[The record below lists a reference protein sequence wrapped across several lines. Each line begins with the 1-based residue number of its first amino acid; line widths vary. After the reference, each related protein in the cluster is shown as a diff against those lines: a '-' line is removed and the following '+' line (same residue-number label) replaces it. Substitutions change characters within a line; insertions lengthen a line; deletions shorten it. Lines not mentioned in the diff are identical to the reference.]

1 MVDLRSKVHG
11 ARATQGVNLVVL
23 AYHDG
28 APGDA
33 SGAPT
38 SWGLDVRVHPGDRR
52 APGET
57 DLALVPDRSGEAV
70 PGRDN
75 TAGYSARQFASI
87 QRAAGP
93 NTSELRDDRGA
104 AIGHAY
110 GVRADLVI
118 HGGALM
124 LNARTL
130 GPTELSVGPD
140 EEGRDIRAQISESE
154 AVARRARAA
163 VAGDIELDVDAGV
176 DAVAQR

>member
-23 AYHDG
+23 AYHDTAG
-28 APGDA
+28 ADGNGA
-33 SGAPT
+33 S
-38 SWGLDVRVHPGDRR
+38 SSRGLDVRVHPGDRR

-87 QRAAGP
+87 QRAARL
-93 NTSELRDDRGA
+93 NISELRDDHGA
-104 AIGHAY
+104 TIGHAY

-118 HGGALM
+118 HGGVLTV
-124 LNARTL
+124 NTRTL

-154 AVARRARAA
+154 EAARRARAA
-163 VAGDIELDVDAGV
+163 VARDVEV
-176 DAVAQR
+176 DAVAQH